1 MEIAITQKSN
11 NIITVLA
18 FDPGIGMMG
27 WCVIQFDLSDG
38 TTKVVAKGLL
48 TGQHLLKERKELQ
61 NKFSKSFIIL
71 EVYYEIFCQLIEDH
85 KPDFVVTEG
94 AFYHKFAQTY
104 ASLSLVIHTLRRACR
119 IKLGIDLYEVAP
131 METKKEI
138 TGNHMADKNQIKQAL
153 LTRPG
158 LTIKESP
165 TASLDDVS
173 EHEYDAIGH
182 GLTFISKD
190 LPTVLASGTLS

>member
-1 MEIAITQKSN
+1 MEMLKKN
-11 NIITVLA
+11 NNTIQVLA
-18 FDPGIGMMG
+18 FDPGVGMMG
-27 WCVIQFDLSDG
+27 WCHIQFDLSDG
-38 TTKVVAKGLL
+38 TSVVLRRGLI

-71 EVYYEIFCQLIEDH
+71 EVFFEIFCQLIDEC
-85 KPDFVVTEG
+85 KPDYVVTEG

-119 IKLGIDLYEVAP
+119 IKLGCDLYEVAP
-131 METKKEI
+131 METKKAI
-138 TGNHMADKNQIKQAL
+138 TGNHMADKNQIKQSL
-153 LTRPG
+153 MTRPG

-165 TASLDDVS
+165 TAPLEDVS

-182 GLTFISKD
+182 GLTFIAKD
-190 LPTVLASGTLS
+190 LPTVLASGV